1 MIYVVAQQHPTL
13 PEVSMFTTKSK
24 ADADQYRAIGW
35 TVLEIAA
42 PQPEPLSMS
51 MFANRADYEEAL
63 RAQPQPICPACHG
76 PGLLYECVWC
86 SAKNYPPEP
95 QPVKQA
101 AIDITIDD
109 DALKFLRDMIA
120 PAYDDDDEL
129 QPIRLLL
136 GDGHSGYGLYV
147 ASADYPE
154 EGASLLV
161 DVPAPIAQPVKQAP
175 DDDGIDGKDCTPNHL
190 CKGHFIHLPDG
201 EACDRCGFDGV
212 QS

>member
-101 AIDITIDD
+101 DKTYTWDDCIQSIIDQGGGPST
-109 DALKFLRDMIA
+109 
-120 PAYDDDDEL
+120 P
-129 QPIRLLL
+129 
-136 GDGHSGYGLYV
+136 
-147 ASADYPE
+147 
-154 EGASLLV
+154 
-161 DVPAPIAQPVKQAP
+161 VPQPVKQAP